1 MLTATKTGQKGIG
14 MNVLRYATI
23 MCAVVMVS
31 APVQAAEADDMERLL
46 SLMAGTYDSSAQVA
60 QETAQ
65 SVPEKDRHAHR
76 HVTYARIDAP
86 QIGPAVLFRQER
98 SGGPQ
103 GEIVAR
109 GLAVFAPDPEAQG
122 IRMWLRNIEDVDQA
136 TDLHLKPQMWSK
148 TQFDPAYGGKCP
160 FHWRPD
166 ADGFAGTLL
175 GGGCKITSNSGKP
188 MSFDAQWTLSATELT
203 IFDNTY
209 DGDGKLM
216 MGRVDKVPTVFRR
229 VKNDRP

>member
-1 MLTATKTGQKGIG
+1 MPRVIFMSFLRCIAAVS
-14 MNVLRYATI
+14 MMMVLSGHS
-23 MCAVVMVS
+23 V
-31 APVQAAEADDMERLL
+31 AASPQGDIDRLL
-46 SLMAGTYDSSAQVA
+46 TLIAGTYESADQVA
-60 QETAQ
+60 RQAARG
-65 SVPEKDRHAHR
+65 VPEKDRHAHR

-98 SGGPQ
+98 NGGPQ

-122 IRMWLRNIEDVDQA
+122 IRMWLRNIVDVAQA
-136 TDLHLKPQMWSK
+136 TDLHLKPLKWS
-148 TQFDPAYGGKCP
+148 TVQFDPAYGGKCP
-160 FHWRPD
+160 FHWR
-166 ADGFAGTLL
+166 ADGGGFIGTLL

-188 MSFDAQWTLSATELT
+188 MSFDARWTLSATELT

-216 MGRVDKVPTVFRR
+216 MGRLDKVPTIYSR
-229 VKNDRP
+229 VKSDRP